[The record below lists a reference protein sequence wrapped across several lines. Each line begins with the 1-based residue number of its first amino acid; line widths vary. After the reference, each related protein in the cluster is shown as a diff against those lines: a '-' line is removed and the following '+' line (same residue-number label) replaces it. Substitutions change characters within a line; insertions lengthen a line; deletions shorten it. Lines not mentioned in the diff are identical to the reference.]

1 MIGVTKA
8 NNKIILLNI
17 KGRLK
22 LLYKDSPKIPICK
35 VDINEDSGV
44 IIFKLFK
51 DTPN

>member
-8 NNKIILLNI
+8 NNRIILLKI

-22 LLYKDSPKIPICK
+22 LVYKDSPNIPICN